1 MEGEGILIHIL
12 RWVLEKSTKDF
23 RYYSKMIWLPKIT
36 CIWPYES
43 CKGSGQI
50 NIYWLNGES
59 RQTCPKMK
67 MFRKKSSHVALKGG
81 RPSPSG
87 TFSIVWL
94 WKKHI
99 SYIQKYIYIYT
110 HVYIYAYICMMH
122 VCIVYWSPNALLVST
137 STCQKFH
144 STFQCLSRSF
154 CICGNLE
161 ATPTCTMIHHQ
172 PMVKVGGCGSGGSA
186 CSKRQHNP
194 FPLRILRI
202 GSSNLHHQ
210 WILDRNQVSEI
221 LLKKTSMFHQ
231 SRMKTHLPR

>member
-1 MEGEGILIHIL
+1 MVNRGKRVQ
-12 RWVLEKSTKDF
+12 RWKCLEKSPV
-23 RYYSKMIWLPKIT
+23 MLPWKEDVLLLVE
-36 CIWPYES
+36 PFPSFGYER
-43 CKGSGQI
+43 
-50 NIYWLNGES
+50 NIY
-59 RQTCPKMK
+59 
-67 MFRKKSSHVALKGG
+67 
-81 RPSPSG
+81 
-87 TFSIVWL
+87 
-94 WKKHI
+94 HI
-99 SYIQKYIYIYT
+99 YRNIYIYT
-110 HVYIYAYICMMH
+110 CLYIYAYICMMH